1 MKHWICVQRIETCLR
16 WYNDRKVAVGIGW
29 TNVSAQKIGLRADRT
44 PDGIICLAL
53 FFSLGFK
60 KKWKVY
66 YSETEEQQN
75 NLGKVLLGQP
85 KATTFI
91 YFTRCEINHGAY
103 YLKKSL
109 SSSWL

>member
-1 MKHWICVQRIETCLR
+1 M
-16 WYNDRKVAVGIGW
+16 
-29 TNVSAQKIGLRADRT
+29 
-44 PDGIICLAL
+44 
-53 FFSLGFK
+53 
-60 KKWKVY
+60 Y